1 MAKFTCADKILLKEK
16 KTGSHK
22 KQINTINILDI
33 KFYIVH
39 CLFMVVLVEA
49 KINYN

>member
-1 MAKFTCADKILLKEK
+1 MTTSFI
-16 KTGSHK
+16 
-22 KQINTINILDI
+22 DI

-49 KINYN
+49 KLIRARSVCNIERAPYFITI